1 VNEDRVLRIRELLI
15 GFGNLHKREQMR
27 FLADMNDYMYA
38 SPQRRKQMLR
48 EWQGHHH
55 MLARATEEMDRIA
68 TSTGNGSSDVVN
80 EPN

>member
-1 VNEDRVLRIRELLI
+1 
-15 GFGNLHKREQMR
+15 
-27 FLADMNDYMYA
+27 MNDYMYA